1 MYERRGTAP
10 LCGVGV
16 VARSWRGS
24 VDPPRSLC
32 LRLSRHWYVCVPLS
46 NFLCPFFCTQAQ
58 PNLILSN
65 LNLTAARLTFATGY
79 TFFADKSDISS
90 FLIVYGRLYTYI
102 CIDVLTFFLFACF
115 FSFAFRTGAKLSK
128 IWKWYFNIRK
138 INTLLQTLKWR
149 KSAVSVLLSVLS
161 NLMFSNNH
169 SNVYS
174 MSF

>member
-1 MYERRGTAP
+1 MYERRGTAL

-46 NFLCPFFCTQAQ
+46 NFFCPFFYTQAQ

-65 LNLTAARLTFATGY
+65 LNLTAGRLTFATGY
-79 TFFADKSDISS
+79 TLFADKSDISS
-90 FLIVYGRLYTYI
+90 FLIVYGRLYTCI
-102 CIDVLTFFLFACF
+102 CIYILTFLSFSLFF
-115 FSFAFRTGAKLSK
+115 FVRIRTGAKLFK

-149 KSAVSVLLSVLS
+149 KSAVTVLLSVLS
-161 NLMFSNNH
+161 SLMFSNNH